1 MTGGMG
7 APDLRIARR
16 TPLAALGMA
25 LVAIAVLA
33 RPGPA
38 RAGLSSFQYTLGQ
51 QDFAGDN
58 TAIFDLQIR
67 TAGAG
72 EPYPFDG
79 TVFGD
84 DRTGKLGS
92 LEYTQTFDVG
102 TLRAMPGGVRSASL
116 TLGVI
121 DIDSPPGWKPTLGV
135 WFNGVRQ
142 PTDALF
148 TGISAPGIPSSAEV
162 VTVPVSLDLLGRGSL
177 GIRLAALEHAPG
189 FRGNSIA
196 VDFSTLTIDEETPTP
211 PDDGRRAPGVVP
223 WGSGGSD
230 GGPQKP
236 PTAIPLPR
244 GDLAAMTASATL
256 ALGAFLV
263 AGWRRRR
270 RRAA

>member
-1 MTGGMG
+1 MG
-7 APDLRIARR
+7 APDLRTARR
-16 TPLAALGMA
+16 TPLAALGVAVVAMA
-25 LVAIAVLA
+25 LLA
-33 RPGPA
+33 PPGPA
-38 RAGLSSFQYTLGQ
+38 RGGIAYFQYPLGQ

-58 TAIFDLQIR
+58 SAVLDLQIR
-67 TAGAG
+67 TAGSG
-72 EPYPFDG
+72 EVYPFDG
-79 TVFGD
+79 SVFGD

-92 LEYTQTFDVG
+92 LEYTHTFDAG
-102 TLRAMPGGVRSASL
+102 TILATSNGMRSATL

-121 DIDSPPGWKPTLGV
+121 DIDSPPGWPPTLGV

-162 VTVPVSLDLLGRGSL
+162 ITVPVPLNLLNRGSL

-196 VDFSTLTIDEETPTP
+196 VDFSTLNIEAETPDSP
-211 PDDGRRAPGVVP
+211 GGDGTRSPGIVP
-223 WGSGGSD
+223 WGNGGNNG
-230 GGPQKP
+230 GGPDKP

-244 GDLAAMTASATL
+244 SDVASVTAVATL
-256 ALGAFLV
+256 VLGVYLV
-263 AGWRRRR
+263 RSARRR